1 MTSNNYTEKKIR
13 NMNQK
18 ERLEYIKNKT
28 SLSEKEIELFKD
40 TFPSFLLFYNPLR
53 RLVKGNIIL
62 KYLLINLL

>member
-28 SLSEKEIELFKD
+28 SLNEKEIAF
-40 TFPSFLLFYNPLR
+40 
-53 RLVKGNIIL
+53 V
-62 KYLLINLL
+62 

>member
-40 TFPSFLLFYNPLR
+40 TS
-53 RLVKGNIIL
+53 IL
-62 KYLLINLL
+62 KFDDINKMIG